1 MLSPSLLYCSPITDT
16 TTNTNRCV
24 VFMEPGRQRHSSLED
39 LVMSSSS
46 LQDFYPNVPKAVA
59 FQQLRKF

>member
-1 MLSPSLLYCSPITDT
+1 
-16 TTNTNRCV
+16 
-24 VFMEPGRQRHSSLED
+24 MEPGRQRHASLED

-46 LQDFYPNVPKAVA
+46 LVDFYPGVPKATA

>member
-1 MLSPSLLYCSPITDT
+1 MTCILSLSSSGCR
-16 TTNTNRCV
+16 RCV
-24 VFMEPGRQRHSSLED
+24 VFMEPGRQRHASLED

-46 LQDFYPNVPKAVA
+46 LVDFYPGVPKATA